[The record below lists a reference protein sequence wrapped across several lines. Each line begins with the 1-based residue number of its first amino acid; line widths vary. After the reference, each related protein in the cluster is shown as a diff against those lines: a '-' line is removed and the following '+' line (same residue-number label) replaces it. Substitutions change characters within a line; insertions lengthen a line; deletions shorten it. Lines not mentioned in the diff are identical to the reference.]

1 MKVFLQ
7 ALVVLLLGV
16 LPAAA
21 ADAPKPPGDLM
32 KGERLF
38 NNNCAQCHGVG
49 AKGTPLGPPFLDKIY
64 EPNHHADIAFYR
76 AAEMGVRAHHWKF
89 GDMPKVPGV
98 SKEDVAQIVTY
109 IRWLQKQAGIFKV
122 SSAPHRAPSSVRLHR
137 HRMAD

>member
-7 ALVVLLLGV
+7 ALVVVLLGV

-21 ADAPKPPGDLM
+21 VDAPKPPGDLM

-49 AKGTPLGPPFLDKIY
+49 AKGTPQGPPFLDKIY

-109 IRWLQKQAGIFKV
+109 IRWLQKQAGIF
-122 SSAPHRAPSSVRLHR
+122 
-137 HRMAD
+137 